1 VSKERVVWHAHA
13 RLRARQA
20 RGEVGYA
27 GNSGARSCSLWG
39 ALEQLAAW
47 SWSLRPTDPM
57 GIFKNTQECKAPGA
71 GKEHTN
77 EVRGGGRDPG
87 VKRPGAGLSQSPTRS
102 KFFSLLLLL
111 CRHTASVFFFFVC
124 DMPPHG

>member
-87 VKRPGAGLSQSPTRS
+87 VKRPGAGLSQSPTR
-102 KFFSLLLLL
+102 FFS
-111 CRHTASVFFFFVC
+111 CRFVGC
-124 DMPPHG
+124 QNTFNTNNKDI

>member
-27 GNSGARSCSLWG
+27 GNSGARHCSLWG

-57 GIFKNTQECKAPGA
+57 GIFKNTQECKVPGA
-71 GKEHTN
+71 GKEHT
-77 EVRGGGRDPG
+77 
-87 VKRPGAGLSQSPTRS
+87 LI
-102 KFFSLLLLL
+102 
-111 CRHTASVFFFFVC
+111 RHKISC
-124 DMPPHG
+124 LMERKISC